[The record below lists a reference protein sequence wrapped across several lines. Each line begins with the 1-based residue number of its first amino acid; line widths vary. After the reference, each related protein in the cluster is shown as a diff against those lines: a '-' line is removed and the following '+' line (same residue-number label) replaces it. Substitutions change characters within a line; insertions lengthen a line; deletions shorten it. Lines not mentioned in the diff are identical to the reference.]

1 MNPLNDLSKVYMEQI
16 ASVDE
21 AVKGQD
27 TEVRKAASAERRA
40 GDTLTKKLPP
50 SKGKQFGEYQ
60 GDSIAWHD
68 KKSKGKFIPGMVKNE
83 ALDPVGQE
91 DADIDNDGK
100 KNTKSDK
107 YLTNRR
113 KVRGV
118 AIRKESFSNW
128 RQDLS
133 EVMDT
138 VDAPDDQYQK
148 QIKEKKIQ
156 NKIKINPDFK
166 EAVEEIGGQLIEMI
180 EVEEGYQEIDREKE
194 TKMYRR
200 AGNLARTSLSSKG
213 KEKEDARNKS
223 AKIVSAIT
231 RQKENERF
239 NRIGQSPA
247 HNEEFVD
254 ENRMASRMEKMPS
267 APAKVGK
274 ATHSIKD
281 LVPSKPPSPEEK
293 AKARKALGLGEGMH
307 KDAETGEVVS
317 KAVPGKTYYP
327 AQPMK
332 KTSVAIEKEKK
343 QKNEEYGG
351 GMKKGGSYDKG
362 YAAMQ
367 KQVEKLDKGEEPAT
381 AKRYRE
387 MKKEELELDEAEGSY
402 GQTPKASAAYGALAN
417 RRRNT
422 PASEY
427 AQRGAKKVAVKS
439 AERHMSRSENP
450 DAGNRGKQSTKPH
463 WTSDS
468 RKGMT
473 QKDRNWRRGADEYG
487 HSGYDGEGGG
497 GSLPKGKKLERQ
509 KKTGVSAESFDYV
522 NIELDE
528 KTLTSAETAKKEQ
541 IVKSMK
547 KNFAGFKSSYG
558 KDAKSVMYATATKQ
572 AKKVAEGT
580 ADDALAMVR
589 ASIAK
594 KHGAASI
601 VGSPE
606 NKAAQAA
613 QKPSQQPKRKLSSYS
628 IPGAP
633 KEKSYN
639 D

>member
-1 MNPLNDLSKVYMEQI
+1 MSMNQLYDLSKVYMEQI

-21 AVKGQD
+21 SAIGDRARNAVADQRLDAAQKDTQQSVDKLAKREKVTGASASLAAKRVEADVRKSSSYGPQRPKPGTTGAYRIEENEIDEAVKGQD
-27 TEVRKAASAERRA
+27 TEMRKAASAERRA

-50 SKGKQFGEYQ
+50 SKGKEFGKYQ
-60 GDSIAWHD
+60 GDQISYID
-68 KKSKGKFIPGMVKNE
+68 KKTKGKFIPGMATNE

-138 VDAPDDQYQK
+138 VDAPDDEYQK

-194 TKMYRR
+194 SKMYRR

-254 ENRMASRMEKMPS
+254 E
-267 APAKVGK
+267 
-274 ATHSIKD
+274 
-281 LVPSKPPSPEEK
+281 
-293 AKARKALGLGEGMH
+293 GMH

-343 QKNEEYGG
+343 QKNEEF
-351 GMKKGGSYDKG
+351 
-362 YAAMQ
+362 
-367 KQVEKLDKGEEPAT
+367 
-381 AKRYRE
+381 
-387 MKKEELELDEAEGSY
+387 ELDEAEGSY

-417 RRRNT
+417 KRRNT

-427 AQRGAKKVAVKS
+427 PQRGAKKVAVKS

-450 DAGNRGKQSTKPH
+450 DAGNRGKQSTKPY

-547 KNFAGFKSSYG
+547 KNLAGFKSRYG
-558 KDAKSVMYATATKQ
+558 ERAKEVMYATATKQ

-580 ADDALAMVR
+580 AEDALAMVR
-589 ASIAK
+589 ASVAK

-613 QKPSQQPKRKLSSYS
+613 QKKPTEQPKRKLSSYS

>member
-1 MNPLNDLSKVYMEQI
+1 MLQMMNIKNKS
-16 ASVDE
+16 
-21 AVKGQD
+21 
-27 TEVRKAASAERRA
+27 RK
-40 GDTLTKKLPP
+40 
-50 SKGKQFGEYQ
+50 
-60 GDSIAWHD
+60 
-68 KKSKGKFIPGMVKNE
+68 
-83 ALDPVGQE
+83 
-91 DADIDNDGK
+91 
-100 KNTKSDK
+100 
-107 YLTNRR
+107 
-113 KVRGV
+113 
-118 AIRKESFSNW
+118 
-128 RQDLS
+128 
-133 EVMDT
+133 
-138 VDAPDDQYQK
+138 
-148 QIKEKKIQ
+148 KKIQ

-194 TKMYRR
+194 SKMYRR

-254 ENRMASRMEKMPS
+254 E
-267 APAKVGK
+267 
-274 ATHSIKD
+274 
-281 LVPSKPPSPEEK
+281 
-293 AKARKALGLGEGMH
+293 GMH

-343 QKNEEYGG
+343 QKNEEF
-351 GMKKGGSYDKG
+351 
-362 YAAMQ
+362 
-367 KQVEKLDKGEEPAT
+367 
-381 AKRYRE
+381 
-387 MKKEELELDEAEGSY
+387 ELDEAEGSY

-417 RRRNT
+417 KRRNT

-427 AQRGAKKVAVKS
+427 PQRGAKKVAVKS

-547 KNFAGFKSSYG
+547 KNSCW
-558 KDAKSVMYATATKQ
+558 V
-572 AKKVAEGT
+572 
-580 ADDALAMVR
+580 
-589 ASIAK
+589 
-594 KHGAASI
+594 
-601 VGSPE
+601 
-606 NKAAQAA
+606 
-613 QKPSQQPKRKLSSYS
+613 
-628 IPGAP
+628 
-633 KEKSYN
+633 
-639 D
+639 